1 VGSRRVLILGLA
13 GLAAFSAFFLI
24 RPLFGPDPYGPR
36 PAGTTYAYSFLVVAA
51 FVPYAAAVWA
61 VRRGVSLRVAIAGT
75 ILLHGLLLPAALTQ
89 SQDLY
94 MYLFYGKM
102 WAVHGANP
110 YLVEPQ
116 AFRTDAWFPWVRWPD
131 QPTVYGPL
139 WTMVTAVPAGLASGS
154 LSAAFALAKTVAA
167 LLGVASAAGLVAAC
181 RGRGEPA
188 GPRLVLLAWN
198 PVILVSLPLGG
209 HADIAVVAGVLWA
222 VVADRRGR
230 PVVATALL
238 TAASLVKA
246 YAALVL
252 LVYLICLA
260 RRGKALWASAGAAVG
275 LTVAAF
281 APFWQG
287 WRTLRGV
294 GEVSAQASASLAGE
308 LQRALQGPLGET
320 PSAAL
325 VRVGGL
331 VVVVLVIMLHARSP
345 TFREDPWPAAAAA
358 FLAYFL
364 VTPWFLYWHQA
375 GLLALAAAA
384 ATVSVR
390 ASAYT
395 FSATSMLTASLG
407 GSPWGRGLQAALRYG
422 PPLALLGRRR
432 ISSRRVSSTPASR

>member
-1 VGSRRVLILGLA
+1 MSAAAASFPSCSGVRTEKTVTLRSHSRSTSATASILCWPCGGPFLLDLWPPHVRSRQARAPLGPRRLRGTAGPDLSPLPGRAPRLGGAPRRLPKLREHQAFRHAGGRGLPGVRTRHRRGVTGVPASRTASPSAPDTVGSRRVLILGLA

-116 AFRTDAWFPWVRWPD
+116 AF
-131 QPTVYGPL
+131 
-139 WTMVTAVPAGLASGS
+139 
-154 LSAAFALAKTVAA
+154 
-167 LLGVASAAGLVAAC
+167 
-181 RGRGEPA
+181 
-188 GPRLVLLAWN
+188 
-198 PVILVSLPLGG
+198 
-209 HADIAVVAGVLWA
+209 
-222 VVADRRGR
+222 
-230 PVVATALL
+230 
-238 TAASLVKA
+238 
-246 YAALVL
+246 
-252 LVYLICLA
+252 
-260 RRGKALWASAGAAVG
+260 
-275 LTVAAF
+275 
-281 APFWQG
+281 
-287 WRTLRGV
+287 
-294 GEVSAQASASLAGE
+294 ASLAGE

-331 VVVVLVIMLHARSP
+331 VVVVLVIVLHARSP

-395 FSATSMLTASLG
+395 FSATSMLTTSLG

-432 ISSRRVSSTPASR
+432 ISS

>member
-1 VGSRRVLILGLA
+1 MSAAAASFPSCSGVRTEKTVTLRSHSRSTSATASILCWPCGGPFLLDLWPPHVRSRQARAPLGPRRLRGTAGPDLSPLPGRAPRLGGAPRRLPELREHQAFRHAGGRGLPGVRTRHRRGVTGVPASRTASPSAPDTVGSRRVLILGLA

-61 VRRGVSLRVAIAGT
+61 FRRGVSLRVAIAGT

-246 YAALVL
+246 Y
-252 LVYLICLA
+252 
-260 RRGKALWASAGAAVG
+260 
-275 LTVAAF
+275 
-281 APFWQG
+281 
-287 WRTLRGV
+287 
-294 GEVSAQASASLAGE
+294 
-308 LQRALQGPLGET
+308 
-320 PSAAL
+320 
-325 VRVGGL
+325 
-331 VVVVLVIMLHARSP
+331 
-345 TFREDPWPAAAAA
+345 
-358 FLAYFL
+358 
-364 VTPWFLYWHQA
+364 
-375 GLLALAAAA
+375 
-384 ATVSVR
+384 
-390 ASAYT
+390 
-395 FSATSMLTASLG
+395 
-407 GSPWGRGLQAALRYG
+407 
-422 PPLALLGRRR
+422 
-432 ISSRRVSSTPASR
+432 